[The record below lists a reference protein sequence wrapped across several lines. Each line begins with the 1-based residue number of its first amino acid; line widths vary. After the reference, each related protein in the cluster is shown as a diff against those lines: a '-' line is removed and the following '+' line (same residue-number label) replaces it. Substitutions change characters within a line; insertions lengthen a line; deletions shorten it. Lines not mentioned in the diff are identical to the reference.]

1 MSPTAKWFGSWI
13 LWTLATIGLALAVLV
28 PDGIVHVWVGKRIGM
43 DRAMAM
49 PWIALVIDHAVMT
62 LVAVILIAV
71 LSRGRMGEYG
81 LQKPRGKW
89 YLGASIGWGIFFGV
103 LMTVADYFPL
113 LLAHKA
119 PESYPLTPANITGWL
134 VFSFV
139 YVGFTEE
146 IPFRGLLQT
155 FLMQRTTGRIRI
167 GSYDMHAAG
176 VVLAV
181 LFALAH
187 VSNFWVRPFWA
198 ALAQQL
204 YAIALGILYAYWREK
219 SGSLTAAIIG
229 HNLSDGIE
237 LSIVFFLEWIWR

>member
-1 MSPTAKWFGSWI
+1 MSPATQWI
-13 LWTLATIGLALAVLV
+13 GRWIVWTLATIGLALAVLA
-28 PDGIVHVWVGKRIGM
+28 PDAIVHVWVGQRIGM
-43 DRAMAM
+43 ARATAM
-49 PWIALVIDHAVMT
+49 PWIALLIDHAVMT
-62 LVAVILIAV
+62 LVALILIAL

-81 LQKPRGKW
+81 LQKPRGKS

-103 LMTVADYFPL
+103 LMTVADYLPS

-119 PESYPLTPANITGWL
+119 PESYPLTPANIGGWL

-167 GSYDMHAAG
+167 GHYDMHAAG

-198 ALAQQL
+198 ALAQQV

-219 SGSLTAAIIG
+219 SGSLTAAVIG

>member
-1 MSPTAKWFGSWI
+1 MSPTAEGMGRWI
-13 LWTLATIGLALAVLV
+13 VWTLATIGLALAVLV
-28 PDGIVHVWVGKRIGM
+28 PDAIVHVWVGQRMGV

-49 PWIALVIDHAVMT
+49 PWIALFIDHAVMT
-62 LVAVILIAV
+62 LVAVMLIAL

-81 LQKPRGKW
+81 LQKPRGTS
-89 YLGASIGWGIFFGV
+89 YVGASIGWGIFFGV
-103 LMTVADYFPL
+103 LMTAADYLPS
-113 LLAHKA
+113 LLAHRA
-119 PESYPLTPANITGWL
+119 PESYPLTPRNITGWL

-187 VSNFWVRPFWA
+187 LSNFWVRPFWA

-219 SGSLTAAIIG
+219 SGSLSAAIIG
-229 HNLSDGIE
+229 HNLSDGVE

>member
-1 MSPTAKWFGSWI
+1 MSPTIKWLGNWVV
-13 LWTLATIGLALAVLV
+13 WTLATIGLALAVLV
-28 PDGIVHVWVGKRIGM
+28 PDAIVHVWVSKWIGM

-49 PWIALVIDHAVMT
+49 PWIALFFDHAVMA
-62 LVAVILIAV
+62 LVALILIAL
-71 LSRGRMGEYG
+71 LSKGRVGEYS
-81 LQKPRGKW
+81 LQKPRGKS
-89 YLGASIGWGIFFGV
+89 YVAAAIGWGIFFGV
-103 LMTVADYFPL
+103 LMTVADYLPS
-113 LLAHKA
+113 LLAHKP
-119 PESYPLTPANITGWL
+119 PESYALTPVNITGWL
-134 VFSFV
+134 VFEFV

-187 VSNFWVRPFWA
+187 ASNFWARSFWA
-198 ALAQQL
+198 ALAQQF

-219 SGSLTAAIIG
+219 SGSLIAAIVG
-229 HNLSDGIE
+229 HNVSDGVE
-237 LSIVFFLEWIWR
+237 LSIVLFLEWLWR

>member
-1 MSPTAKWFGSWI
+1 MSPTVKWLGNWV
-13 LWTLATIGLALAVLV
+13 LWTLATIGLAFVVLI
-28 PDGIVHVWVGKRIGM
+28 PDAMVHVWVSKRIGM

-49 PWIALVIDHAVMT
+49 PWIALFLDHLVMT
-62 LVAVILIAV
+62 LVALILIAL
-71 LSRGRMGEYG
+71 LSKGRMGEYG
-81 LQKPRGKW
+81 LQTPRGKS
-89 YLGASIGWGIFFGV
+89 YVAAAIGWGIFFGV
-103 LMTVADYFPL
+103 LMTVADYLPS
-113 LLAHKA
+113 LLAHKP
-119 PESYPLTPANITGWL
+119 PENYPLTPVNITGWL
-134 VFSFV
+134 IFEFF

-155 FLMQRTTGRIRI
+155 FLMQRTTGRIRV

-187 VSNFWVRPFWA
+187 VGNFWVRPFWA
-198 ALAQQL
+198 ALAQQF

-229 HNLSDGIE
+229 HNVSDGVE
-237 LSIVFFLEWIWR
+237 FSIVLFLEWLWR

>member
-1 MSPTAKWFGSWI
+1 MSPTAKWMGSWI
-13 LWTLATIGLALAVLV
+13 VWTLATIGLALAVLV
-28 PDGIVHVWVGKRIGM
+28 PDAIVHVWVGKRIGM

-49 PWIALVIDHAVMT
+49 PWIALFIDHAVMA
-62 LVAVILIAV
+62 LVALILIAL

-81 LQKPRGKW
+81 LQKPREKS

-103 LMTVADYFPL
+103 LMTVADYLPSL
-113 LLAHKA
+113 LSHKP
-119 PESYPLTPANITGWL
+119 PESYPLTPVNVTGWL

-181 LFALAH
+181 MFALAH
-187 VSNFWVRPFWA
+187 LGNFWLRPFWA

-219 SGSLTAAIIG
+219 SGSLAAAIIG
-229 HNLSDGIE
+229 HNLSDGVE
-237 LSIVFFLEWIWR
+237 LSIVFLLEWIWG